1 MFINMKYYITTIS
14 AIFIALGIGILIG
27 FNLNSKDILS
37 SQQANLIEQMDKK
50 VVKVKSEN
58 EILQSTVKSLTEK
71 NEDMNKYMEK
81 TYGKIIEGRLVG
93 KNIGILQ
100 TTEDYFFEGIQNL
113 PKEAGAGVAYEAV
126 LKDKVN
132 EVTDFA
138 KLSQEL
144 NVEIKDKKALINL
157 IIESLSDKVK
167 NQQRLDYFTAQGYIE
182 IKSISDTPVSVQGL
196 VILGGSETKNEEKLK
211 NIDKNVIDICREK
224 GIMALGA
231 ERTDSKASYIE
242 FYKQN
247 KISTIDNVDEL
258 MGRIS
263 MVVVLQGEKG
273 HYGIKETSQDLMPSM
288 K

>member
-58 EILQSTVKSLTEK
+58 EILQTTVKSLTEK

>member
-113 PKEAGAGVAYEAV
+113 PKEAGAGIAYEAV

-196 VILGGSETKNEEKLK
+196 VILGGAETKNEEKLK

>member
-113 PKEAGAGVAYEAV
+113 PKEAGAGIAYEAV

-132 EVTDFA
+132 EVNDFA

>member
-132 EVTDFA
+132 EVNDFA

>member
-113 PKEAGAGVAYEAV
+113 PKEAGAGIAYEAV

>member
-182 IKSISDTPVSVQGL
+182 IKSISDAPVSVQGL

>member
-1 MFINMKYYITTIS
+1 MFINMRYYITTIS

-113 PKEAGAGVAYEAV
+113 PKEAGAGIAYEAV

-132 EVTDFA
+132 EVNDFA

-196 VILGGSETKNEEKLK
+196 VILGGSEIKNEEKLK